1 VPQPKLELGI
11 KYFTAPEIQRKLNLS
26 RWQLTVRI
34 ERGILPRP
42 TYVDVA
48 TGIRYFDH
56 DWLRAAEI
64 MLKMKKEEAEELP
77 V

>member
-1 VPQPKLELGI
+1 MANPKLELGI
-11 KYFTAPEIQRKLNLS
+11 KYFTAPEIQKKLGLS

-42 TYVDVA
+42 SYVDET
-48 TGIRYFDH
+48 TGVRYFDH

-64 MLKMKKEEAEELP
+64 MLNPKKEEAEGLP